1 MAHVEKSVEV
11 QAPIADVFRT
21 WTSFEDYPQFME
33 GVRQVR
39 KVGPSRTHWV
49 MDAGG
54 TRHEWDARITDTTTN
69 RRIAWTN
76 ETGEQS
82 DSEIVLEPTAPDRTR
97 VYFAMDYEPQDRTK
111 SPAEQLGFVERRTE
125 SDLQRF
131 KQYVESHGPT
141 QSTPD
146 RMEAQMRSRDYD
158 YDDRMRQGM
167 EQGKQQVTH
176 MLTMPRLNPLEW
188 ASASLLTIGG
198 INWGLEGI
206 FDFDLV
212 DEVFDEDSI
221 VAKVIYG
228 SIAAAAVYTLF
239 GLVRADVMSRRKE
252 SEHHAQDQM
261 RMEPEMYERRSSLV

>member
-69 RRIAWTN
+69 RRIAWTS
-76 ETGEQS
+76 ETGEQR
-82 DSEIVLEPTAPDRTR
+82 DSEVLLEPIDRHRTR
-97 VYFAMDYEPQDRTK
+97 VYFAMDYELQDRSK
-111 SPAEQLGFVERRTE
+111 SPADQIGLVERRTE

-131 KQYVESHGPT
+131 KQYVESHRPVQAKPG
-141 QSTPD
+141 
-146 RMEAQMRSRDYD
+146 RMEAEMRTKD
-158 YDDRMRQGM
+158 YDDDDRTRYGM
-167 EQGKQQVTH
+167 EQGKQQATH

-188 ASASLLTIGG
+188 ASACLLTIGG

-206 FDFDLV
+206 FDLDLV

-228 SIAAAAVYTLF
+228 SIAVAAVYTLF